1 MRPEIEIK
9 QLREK
14 LLAEAEVQ
22 RKLATK
28 VSLQQKEIKL
38 LTKDNDSSEKIRTE
52 IYDLKAM
59 SADPPEWIATPA
71 GPHQPMTGVPMTN
84 WSDWHHGEKVDKSQV
99 GGKNEFN
106 RKISRKR
113 IQLLVNS
120 TIDLTLNHM
129 VKPEYP
135 GIVICLGGDMIT
147 GAIHDDLKE
156 TNDGPVQVALLDVQE
171 QLIAA
176 LTQMADNF
184 GKVFVPCV
192 VGNHGRTT
200 LKPRAKDRVYTSYE
214 WNLYCQ
220 LESHFRNDPRLI
232 FFIPNEADARFT
244 VLGHNFLLTHGDA
257 IATHG
262 GDGIIGAI
270 GPIARGV
277 KKLLLAEAQFGY
289 RVDTVILGHFHAYMS
304 RGDLIPAV
312 ENGSL
317 IGFNEYAHLGLR
329 VPASRPCQALWFI
342 HEKRGFTASWPIYLD
357 DYHKLKPKTWLTW
370 DKAAA
375 RAAEAVRR

>member
-1 MRPEIEIK
+1 MQK
-9 QLREK
+9 QKTDKEFLADAMEENRKMYTK
-14 LLAEAEVQ
+14 LL
-22 RKLATK
+22 
-28 VSLQQKEIKL
+28 LQQKEIKL
-38 LTKDNDSSEKIRTE
+38 LTRDNDAAEKIRTE

-59 SADPPEWIATPA
+59 SADPPQWIATPPGKHKA
-71 GPHQPMTGVPMTN
+71 LTGVPMTN
-84 WSDWHHGEKVDKSQV
+84 WSDWHWGEKVDKSQV
-99 GGKNEFN
+99 GGKNKFN
-106 RKISRKR
+106 RAIARERLRK
-113 IQLLVNS
+113 LVDS
-120 TIDLTLNHM
+120 TLDLALHHM

-135 GIVICLGGDMIT
+135 GIVVCLGGDMIT

-176 LTQMADNF
+176 LTLMADNF

-220 LESHFRNDPRLI
+220 LESYFRNDPRVR

-257 IATHG
+257 LAAHG

-270 GPIARGV
+270 GPIARGCF
-277 KKLLLAEAQFGY
+277 KLLRAEAASGY
-289 RVDTVILGHFHAYMS
+289 LVNTVILGHFHAYMPRS
-304 RGDLIPAV
+304 ELVPAV

-329 VPASRPCQALWFI
+329 VPASRPCQALWFM
-342 HEKRGFTASWPIYLD
+342 HEKYGFTASWPIYLD
-357 DYHKLKPKTWLTW
+357 ERHNIKPRAWLTW
-370 DKAAA
+370 DKEAA